1 MEKYKDVKIS
11 TMVRKLNSY
20 LNEKEITDIAE
31 REYPEVVEY
40 EINQFLSQDG
50 YPFQCECEDYGYALY
65 VIPEH
70 IVAVDLKERHTTS
83 KGPVGK
89 RKRSFRRIIKT
100 GPGFRFKVSEM
111 VERRRR
117 GIYSYVDDTMY
128 DQCGRVE
135 KSSGDYGDS
144 RGTVPLWSAGR
155 SLILSSPD
163 GEEGERP
170 CGDPSGPWPEKRDLS
185 ESAGT
190 GCL

>member
-128 DQCGRVE
+128 EIKNLGYKDPDEMLEAYEEAKKVVASTSRARYLYDVLNEAE
-135 KSSGDYGDS
+135 KD
-144 RGTVPLWSAGR
+144 
-155 SLILSSPD
+155 LIRKELENSN
-163 GEEGERP
+163 
-170 CGDPSGPWPEKRDLS
+170 
-185 ESAGT
+185 
-190 GCL
+190 